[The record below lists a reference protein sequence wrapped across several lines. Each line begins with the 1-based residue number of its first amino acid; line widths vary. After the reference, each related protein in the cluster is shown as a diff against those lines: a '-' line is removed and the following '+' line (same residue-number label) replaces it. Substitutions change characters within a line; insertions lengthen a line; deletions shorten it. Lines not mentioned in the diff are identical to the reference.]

1 MFNVLKDEVI
11 ELFAEIS
18 YDNSAKS
25 FSIKPS
31 ILLKDKSIF
40 LDVFYINETDLNVF
54 YENNS
59 FNKQIFNL
67 IVYFIEDKM
76 RYSYCDE
83 KIKLVSSIL
92 VNTPQ
97 KFTYTNFNI
106 IDGNVIDV
114 IEIHSQMNLFLSD
127 LSQLDISLKLFIEDL
142 KVEELFLSINIENS
156 NVFATETDFKQYIL
170 DITLNNLIILFKYD
184 DFLCNTLIANFKDNT
199 HIYFENFYLKDGNL
213 ITTNT
218 YQMLADNKNILNSQS
233 SIFVKAENNDTFI
246 KLIVTYFYKNNKSIA
261 LYKMIK
267 SDFEYI
273 SKLSIEN
280 AIYNFLARKL
290 NAFFPNFLDVT
301 LIFDFTGF
309 DFPSDNNNDTSILS
323 FNKDIKNNEYF
334 KKAFGEG
341 LRQIRIS
348 RGETQEE
355 FGEILSYSTSMIKKI
370 ELGKKS
376 PSFDSLIH
384 ILHTL
389 GIDINYFFS

>member
-18 YDNSAKS
+18 YDNSSKS

-31 ILLKDKSIF
+31 ILLEDKSIF
-40 LDVFYINETDLNVF
+40 LDVFYINETDLNDF

-59 FNKQIFNL
+59 FNKQMFNL

-92 VNTPQ
+92 ENVPQ
-97 KFTYTNFNI
+97 KFAYTNFNI

-156 NVFATETDFKQYIL
+156 DIFATETDFKQYIL
-170 DITLNNLIILFKYD
+170 DITLNNLILLFKYD

-218 YQMLADNKNILNSQS
+218 YQMLADNKNILR
-233 SIFVKAENNDTFI
+233 
-246 KLIVTYFYKNNKSIA
+246 LIV
-261 LYKMIK
+261 
-267 SDFEYI
+267 
-273 SKLSIEN
+273 
-280 AIYNFLARKL
+280 
-290 NAFFPNFLDVT
+290 
-301 LIFDFTGF
+301 
-309 DFPSDNNNDTSILS
+309 
-323 FNKDIKNNEYF
+323 
-334 KKAFGEG
+334 
-341 LRQIRIS
+341 
-348 RGETQEE
+348 
-355 FGEILSYSTSMIKKI
+355 
-370 ELGKKS
+370 
-376 PSFDSLIH
+376 
-384 ILHTL
+384 
-389 GIDINYFFS
+389 